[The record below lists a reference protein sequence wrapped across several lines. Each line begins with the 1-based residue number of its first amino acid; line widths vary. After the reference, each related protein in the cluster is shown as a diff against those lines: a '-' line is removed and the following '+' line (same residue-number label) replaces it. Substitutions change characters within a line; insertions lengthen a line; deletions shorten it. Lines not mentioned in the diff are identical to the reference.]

1 MLLEITDLTK
11 EYQRTVSDRRSASFA
26 AVNKLS
32 LRVASGDFVSIIG
45 RSGSGKTTFLNI
57 VAGLL
62 KPSSGAVTIDGK
74 SILALN
80 DKEASLL
87 RNSQIGYVPQGQS
100 LLANL
105 TVLENV
111 SLPLYL
117 FRHTPYSLHG
127 KRTNG
132 SHDWDPEEVAAR
144 SFALLEQVGI
154 AHLAASYPR
163 QLSGGEL
170 RRVSIARSLVNKPA
184 LLIADEPTGDLDRE
198 TTADIMGLF
207 RRIAAEGTA
216 VLLVTHEL
224 DTLDYGNRVYVMDG
238 GVLTERKAGL

>member
-1 MLLEITDLTK
+1 MILEIRDLTK
-11 EYQRTVSDRRSASFA
+11 EYKRNSSDRRSATFA
-26 AVNKLS
+26 AVNKVS
-32 LRVASGDFVSIIG
+32 LDIASGDFVSIIG

-62 KPSSGAVTIDGK
+62 KPSSGTVTMDGR
-74 SILALN
+74 SILTLS

-87 RNSQIGYVPQGQS
+87 RNSEIGYVPQGQS

-117 FRHTPYSLHG
+117 F
-127 KRTNG
+127 K
-132 SHDWDPEEVAAR
+132 HDWDAEETAAR
-144 SFALLEQVGI
+144 ALALLEQVGI
-154 AHLAASYPR
+154 GHLAASYPKH
-163 QLSGGEL
+163 LSGGEL
-170 RRVSIARSLVNKPA
+170 RRVSIARSLINKPA

-198 TTADIMGLF
+198 TTAGIMELF

-224 DTLDYGNRVYVMDG
+224 DTLEYGNRVYTMDG
-238 GVLTERKAGL
+238 GNLAERSLPGRPV